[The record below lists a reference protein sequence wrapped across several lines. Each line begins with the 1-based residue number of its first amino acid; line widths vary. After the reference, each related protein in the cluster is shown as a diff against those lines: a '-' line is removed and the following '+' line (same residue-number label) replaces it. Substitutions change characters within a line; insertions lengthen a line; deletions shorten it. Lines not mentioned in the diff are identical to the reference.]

1 MCLRATDRRGTGTAG
16 GRGSKGGGTNVPQSG
31 SRMDLPETACQA
43 HSRHMA
49 IKVLNEAATLKR
61 LGYLHK
67 GDHLH
72 LVMSQGC
79 ADREIAAEL
88 PGGSYLLTDG
98 GTVRAL
104 TAINYPRPDQCD
116 RQAPPAAPQE
126 QKPERDFTIPSAT
139 QPGVTYKVHISP
151 TGHLFC
157 NCHAGSYGRPC
168 RHKREVERRLAAE
181 RSGQKAA

>member
-1 MCLRATDRRGTGTAG
+1 
-16 GRGSKGGGTNVPQSG
+16 
-31 SRMDLPETACQA
+31 MDLPETPCRA
-43 HSRHMA
+43 HPRHVA
-49 IKVLNEAATLKR
+49 IKVPNAAAPLKR
-61 LGYLHK
+61 LGHLHK

-88 PGGSYLLTDG
+88 PGGGYLLTDG

-104 TAINYPRPDQCD
+104 TAINYHRPDQCD
-116 RQAPPAAPQE
+116 REAPPGAPQL

-139 QPGVTYKVHISP
+139 QPGVVYKVHISP

-157 NCHAGSYGRPC
+157 NCRAGSYSRPC

-181 RSGQKAA
+181 PPGQKVA

>member
-1 MCLRATDRRGTGTAG
+1 
-16 GRGSKGGGTNVPQSG
+16 
-31 SRMDLPETACQA
+31 MDLLETACQA
-43 HSRHMA
+43 QSRHMA
-49 IKVLNEAATLKR
+49 IKVLNAASALKR
-61 LGYLHK
+61 LGHLHK

-104 TAINYPRPDQCD
+104 TAINYHRPDQCD
-116 RQAPPAAPQE
+116 REAPPLAPQE

-139 QPGVTYKVHISP
+139 QPGVAYKVHISP
-151 TGHLFC
+151 TGHVFC
-157 NCHAGSYGRPC
+157 NCRAGSYGRPC

-181 RSGQKAA
+181 RSGQKVA